1 MSNGF
6 EDLIVYKKAY
16 ALAMR
21 IFELSKSFPVEE
33 KYSLTDQIRRASRSV
48 CSNIAEGYRKRL
60 YPKHFISKISD
71 SDAECAETIV
81 WLNFSRDCK
90 YLSAEI
96 IEELKQE
103 YKQVG
108 KLLGDMI
115 NYPNKYA
122 PKSVKTSKELN

>member
-1 MSNGF
+1 MNNGV

-21 IFELSKSFPVEE
+21 IFDLSKTFPVEE

-48 CSNIAEGYRKRL
+48 CSNLAEGYRKRL

-71 SDAECAETIV
+71 SDAESAETIV

-90 YLSAEI
+90 YLSGEI
-96 IEELKQE
+96 VEELKQE

-115 NYPNKYA
+115 NYPEKYA
-122 PKSVKTSKELN
+122 PKGVKVS